1 MIKAASV
8 VLALVFVATVPG
20 ARAQEVVTPKQGEVD
35 PKKIPLT
42 PIFEKKEADEC
53 PETSSKCKLVC
64 KFFDP
69 PTGTRLG
76 GHTEC
81 RTVYWWEDRM
91 RQDQAAILKLQED
104 ATHLAV
110 VH

>member
-1 MIKAASV
+1 MLKAASV
-8 VLALVFVATVPG
+8 VSALIFVVAASG
-20 ARAQEVVTPKQGEVD
+20 AGAQEVVD
-35 PKKIPLT
+35 PKKVPIT
-42 PIFEKKEADEC
+42 PSFEAKAAAEC
-53 PETSSKCKLVC
+53 PETSEKCKLVC

-76 GHTEC
+76 GHIEC
-81 RTVYWWEDRM
+81 RTVHWWEDRM
-91 RQDQAAILKLQED
+91 RQDQAALVKLQED

>member
-1 MIKAASV
+1 MLKAASV
-8 VLALVFVATVPG
+8 VLAFMVTVSG
-20 ARAQEVVTPKQGEVD
+20 VRGQEVVD
-35 PKKIPLT
+35 PKKVPIT
-42 PIFEKKEADEC
+42 PAFEAKEAAEC
-53 PETSSKCKLVC
+53 PATSEKCKLVC

-91 RQDQAAILKLQED
+91 HQDQFALTKLQQD
-104 ATHLAV
+104 ADHMMV
-110 VH
+110 VP

>member
-1 MIKAASV
+1 MLKAASV
-8 VLALVFVATVPG
+8 VSALIFVMAASG
-20 ARAQEVVTPKQGEVD
+20 AGAQRLVD
-35 PKKIPLT
+35 PKTVPIT
-42 PIFEKKEADEC
+42 PSFEAKEAAEC
-53 PETSSKCKLVC
+53 PATSEKCKLIC

-81 RTVYWWEDRM
+81 RTAYWWEDRM

-104 ATHLAV
+104 ATHLV
-110 VH
+110 IVH